1 MNQGMRTQKE
11 TKSLK
16 RISITK
22 RSNLNRPKKSWKR
35 FRRRNKR
42 PDHLQIFST
51 TMTTYKN
58 QLKKNKKRKSIR
70 NESRKRLLVKKSQA
84 LLPQRVSPK
93 SLKMWLL
100 RSKRRNQRGK
110 RRNLLKIKPITQL
123 SSLCLNLTGICT
135 MKIRSRRRVL
145 EISLMMVQIQKI
157 LMSLLSTKHP
167 KSQN

>member
-1 MNQGMRTQKE
+1 MSPKLLKSLLRMCFLAMKTTGIGMRSWSMKTKWILSPKTLRKMKRWLIRNPLRLLKKWQKRMNQGMRTQKE

-100 RSKRRNQRGK
+100 RSKRRN
-110 RRNLLKIKPITQL
+110 
-123 SSLCLNLTGICT
+123 
-135 MKIRSRRRVL
+135 
-145 EISLMMVQIQKI
+145 
-157 LMSLLSTKHP
+157 
-167 KSQN
+167 